1 MTASRGARTEA
12 AGPSVR
18 SRITGVLVGA
28 AIGDAMGAAT
38 ELRTP
43 AQIVADFGGTVRDF
57 VPAPD
62 DTFARGCPA
71 GSITD
76 DFSQAYCLAEAI
88 VAHGGIASGGASGG
102 AANNDDASRG
112 APGGSASGVEG
123 DAAIGR
129 DAILAWWRD
138 ERYQRFAGPT
148 TRASVDRLLGLP
160 VEEPFFLYRGGQA
173 TNGAAMR
180 IAPVGCVARSVAE
193 AVDTAIRVS
202 LPTHDN
208 HLATGAAALIAA
220 GVRLGFDIDAATAAD
235 PARPFAGLAEACA
248 DAAPG
253 IAARARE
260 LSHPVP
266 GAEIEDRL
274 RIALELAGSADDA
287 ASAALSIARAIGCGI
302 AANEAVPAAI
312 AILFAAADPMDAIV
326 AAVNAG
332 DDADTVA
339 TMVGALAGAVFGA
352 DVFPVELVDTVER
365 VNGLDLGRLAGALEA
380 VRGT

>member
-1 MTASRGARTEA
+1 MTPDIRE
-12 AGPSVR
+12 
-18 SRITGVLVGA
+18 RIAGVLLGA

-43 AQIVADFGGTVRDF
+43 AQIDERFGGRVTSF
-57 VPAPD
+57 VAAPD

-76 DFSQAYCLAEAI
+76 DFSQAYYLARALVAREGITDGAADEETGREAI
-88 VAHGGIASGGASGG
+88 LS
-102 AANNDDASRG
+102 
-112 APGGSASGVEG
+112 
-123 DAAIGR
+123 
-129 DAILAWWRD
+129 WWQD
-138 ERYQRFAGPT
+138 ERFQRFSGPT
-148 TRASVDRLLGLP
+148 TRASVERLLGLP
-160 VEEPFFLYRGGQA
+160 VEELFFLYRGGQA

-180 IAPVGCVARSVAE
+180 IAPVGCVAGTVESAID
-193 AVDTAIRVS
+193 AAIRIS

-220 GVRLGFDIDAATAAD
+220 GVRVGLETEYDSGSR
-235 PARPFAGLAEACA
+235 RPFVGLAEACLEFA
-248 DAAPG
+248 PAAS
-253 IAARARE
+253 ARARE
-260 LSHPVP
+260 LTYVVP

-274 RIALELAGSADDA
+274 GIAMSLSRAADDA
-287 ASAALSIARAIGCGI
+287 SSAGLAIARTVGCGI

-312 AILFAAADPMDAIV
+312 GILAAATDPMDAII

-352 DVFPVELVDTVER
+352 GAFPAELVETVQQ
-365 VNGLDLGRLAGALEA
+365 VNDIDLDALAGELEA
-380 VRGT
+380 VRQA